1 MEILRRT
8 WAEIDVD
15 ALIHNLKII
24 KSKTPD
30 ARIMAVVK
38 ANAYGHSAGIVAPV
52 LDKNGADSFAVS
64 NIDEALQL
72 RSLNITKPILILGYT
87 PPQLVK
93 ILNENNISQCV
104 YSPEYALDL
113 SAEAV
118 KQKVKIKIHTKLD
131 TGMSRIGFDCRSD
144 DLFGIYLAISSS
156 KLDGFDFEGIFTHFS
171 VADRSKVEED
181 GFTDAQYNR
190 FKNAVEIFKKSG
202 LVPKYCHCCN
212 SAGLILDGDKHL
224 DICRPGI
231 ILYGLS
237 PSSAPEL
244 ECNLIPVMTLKSV
257 VTMVKEINE
266 NDSISYGRTF
276 KATEKMRIATVSI
289 GYADGY
295 PRLLSNKG
303 YVIINGKKANIVG
316 RVCMDQLS
324 VDVTDIP
331 DAKMGDEVILFGK
344 ELSVNVL
351 AELCDTINYEI
362 VCGISPRVPR
372 MEK

>member
-118 KQKVKIKIHTKLD
+118 KQNVKIKIHTKLD

-372 MEK
+372 I